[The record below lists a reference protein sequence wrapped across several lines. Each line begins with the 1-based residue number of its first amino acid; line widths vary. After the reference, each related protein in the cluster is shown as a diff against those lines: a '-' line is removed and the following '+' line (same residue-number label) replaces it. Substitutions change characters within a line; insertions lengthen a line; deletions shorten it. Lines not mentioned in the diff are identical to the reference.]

1 MFALSQPKQNIEVVQ
16 LITSSFSSL
25 MTEASSSLS
34 SSSTSLSNPPTKKIT
49 RLVVD
54 TAAFIKK
61 IRLEALADEFYTIPE
76 VLAEVRDS
84 AARQFFETLLI
95 KLKTREPSSE
105 AIRHGKLRYS
115 ATNLKTDKI

>member
-1 MFALSQPKQNIEVVQ
+1 LDIFHHQILSVLSQKDIQFV
-16 LITSSFSSL
+16 SFISSSL
-25 MTEASSSLS
+25 MTDS
-34 SSSTSLSNPPTKKIT
+34 SSSATLPDPPSKRLT

-61 IRLEALADEFYTIPE
+61 IRLETLADEFYTIPE

-95 KLKTREPSSE
+95 EVKKREPSSE
-105 AIRHGKLRYS
+105 AIRHGKS
-115 ATNLKTDKI
+115 QDSPTKLKPAKI